1 MIVANTQWLL
11 FYMSLVHM
19 LEGRML
25 GVIYLTCSLTS
36 SFILLLQVY
45 LKLLID
51 IFTVGNKISFEQ
63 SERSSI
69 HDVSWS

>member
-1 MIVANTQWLL
+1 
-11 FYMSLVHM
+11 MSLVHM

-63 SERSSI
+63 SERSSL